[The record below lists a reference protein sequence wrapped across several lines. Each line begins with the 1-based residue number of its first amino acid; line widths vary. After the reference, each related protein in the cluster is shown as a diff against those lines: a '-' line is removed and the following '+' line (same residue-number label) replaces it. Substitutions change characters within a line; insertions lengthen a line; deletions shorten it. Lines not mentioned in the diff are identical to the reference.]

1 MVHDYVRRTFAI
13 TIVIECDLTDL
24 FALLVDPK
32 HHKSQSL
39 WHRFYPRKLNL
50 DFQHNRGVVIP
61 AIYYSLDRTNS
72 SIQIMSSKSDH
83 RWYDLEKNDV
93 SILMSSS
100 VVISVCSARSTGQE
114 NDFFWN
120 RIAGALCSEIA
131 LDCRLSFVYHA
142 TNTRL
147 MADTPQLEFCRDAYE
162 LCIHRIIELYRLLQH
177 NLFIGST
184 QRLWMCRIY

>member
-13 TIVIECDLTDL
+13 TIVIKCDLTDL

-39 WHRFYPRKLNL
+39 WHRFYPRKLNF
-50 DFQHNRGVVIP
+50 DFQHNRDVVIP
-61 AIYYSLDRTNS
+61 AIYYSLARAYS

-83 RWYDLEKNDV
+83 RWYDLEKYDV

-100 VVISVCSARSTGQE
+100 VVISVRSALSTGQAKK
-114 NDFFWN
+114 FSGN
-120 RIAGALCSEIA
+120 RIAGALCSKIA
-131 LDCRLSFVYHA
+131 LDCRLSFVHHA
-142 TNTRL
+142 TNTRI
-147 MADTPQLEFCRDAYE
+147 MADTPECSADDYE

-177 NLFIGST
+177 NQFIGST